1 MTTLPTTGPVLTLP
15 RRVERKYVLPQP
27 RTQGA
32 AAWLRHACRPAPE
45 YAIGSVSS
53 CYFDTPNFDSYYESA
68 DGSLTK
74 GKVRLRW
81 YDARSPSASAAG
93 GTDADADMPA
103 FLELKCRLGAE
114 SWKRRMAL
122 TLPRDAGG
130 APALP
135 GAAQLTELL
144 ARLGYSAPGALRP
157 AALVRY
163 RRRRFVEPV
172 TGARVS
178 LDHDVTVSAPWT
190 RRAPPLRLDEAV
202 VELKGRDED
211 ALPHRLAA
219 LGRFAQPWSA
229 NSKYAAAVEA
239 LDLVPE
245 R

>member
-1 MTTLPTTGPVLTLP
+1 
-15 RRVERKYVLPQP
+15 VERKYVLPQP

-45 YAIGSVSS
+45 YATGSVTS
-53 CYFDTPNFDSYYESA
+53 CYFDTPHFDSYYESA

-81 YDARSPSASAAG
+81 YDG
-93 GTDADADMPA
+93 GADADADMAA

-114 SWKRRMAL
+114 SWKRRTAL
-122 TLPRDAGG
+122 TLPREAGG
-130 APALP
+130 VPALP
-135 GAAQLTELL
+135 GPAELTELL

-157 AALVRY
+157 AVLVRY

-178 LDHDVTVSAPWT
+178 LDENVTVAAPWT
-190 RRAPPLRLDEAV
+190 RRAPPLRFDEAV
-202 VELKGRDED
+202 VEVKGRDED
-211 ALPHRLAA
+211 ALPLRLAA

-239 LDLVPE
+239 LDLVPGQ
-245 R
+245 